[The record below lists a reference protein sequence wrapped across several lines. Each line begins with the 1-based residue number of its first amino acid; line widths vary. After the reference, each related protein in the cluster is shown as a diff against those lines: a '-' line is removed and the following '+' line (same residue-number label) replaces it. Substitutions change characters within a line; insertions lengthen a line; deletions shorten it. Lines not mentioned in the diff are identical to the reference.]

1 MLFISPTHVRYRS
14 GDRHPILHLH
24 LKRGLEEAAI
34 LMCRKLLSWV
44 SLRSLF
50 TFTYLPRNCGELS
63 GKVTRPCRSVY
74 GFKQASR
81 TWHKNLV
88 SVMNPLGF
96 EQCPSDNGVMRL
108 VTYG

>member
-1 MLFISPTHVRYRS
+1 MSQAFVLSE
-14 GDRHPILHLH
+14 
-24 LKRGLEEAAI
+24 LEEVVYI
-34 LMCRKLLSWV
+34 H
-44 SLRSLF
+44 
-50 TFTYLPRNCGELS
+50 LPRNCGELS
-63 GKVTRPCRSVY
+63 GKVPRPCRSLY

-108 VTYG
+108 VTYGVLDMAVVVHVEGIFSVREKARCECFGRELNAHVR